1 MYWVVSGELYF
12 NSRKHESKKM
22 GGSSSK
28 LYDNVMSSCIA
39 LTVTQGDLQLAA
51 DDAELVAAEYDDD
64 IYVGDATAGQKQL
77 VYKSDI
83 RWSIGFFDKS
93 VEISRV
99 CL

>member
-12 NSRKHESKKM
+12 NSRKHESKNM

-51 DDAELVAAEYDDD
+51 DDA
-64 IYVGDATAGQKQL
+64 
-77 VYKSDI
+77 
-83 RWSIGFFDKS
+83 
-93 VEISRV
+93 
-99 CL
+99 